1 MTFLL
6 LNKCILY
13 SVSKPIYHNFE
24 GKKTILWNNL
34 SMQGKVIFSLK
45 NIFITFIMFI
55 LCNPC
60 SYMYQSPSRI
70 CKPLLKI
77 IKIYQFLLLRCSKKS
92 WDLHIWLVT
101 WLQIN
106 HRNVW
111 WYMLLHNLI
120 NSNKCYR
127 IFFSPNNNVI
137 LCCK

>member
-24 GKKTILWNNL
+24 EKKTILWNNL

-45 NIFITFIMFI
+45 NILLLLSCLF
-55 LCNPC
+55 
-60 SYMYQSPSRI
+60 SVMYQSPSRI

-92 WDLHIWLVT
+92 SDLHIWLVT